1 MQLDLAVVA
10 MPVASLVPYAAN
22 ARAHSDAQVAQ
33 IAASIAEF
41 GFVNPVLVDASGVL
55 VAGHGRVL
63 AAKRLGLA
71 SVPAIRLAHLTEAQA
86 RALRLADNQIALNSG
101 WDEAL
106 LAAELARIREDGFD
120 LALLGFDQPA
130 LDALL
135 AEAGLDGEGGNDAG
149 EDAPAPEPP
158 PVPVTRPGDLWR
170 LGRHRLLCGDATS
183 AADVQ
188 RLLAGAKPHLL
199 VSDPPY
205 GVEYDPT
212 WRNAA
217 GVSATARVG
226 NVPNDHR
233 ADWREAWALFPGDVA
248 YVWHAGR
255 HSRVVAESLEAAGF
269 GIRSQIIWAKS
280 RLVLGRGDYH
290 WQHEPCFYAVR
301 DGKTGHW
308 QGARDQ
314 TTLWSVA
321 TANGDEDAATVHGT
335 QKPVEVMR
343 RPMLNNSAAGD
354 LVYEPFCGSGST
366 IIAAETSGRVCIAM
380 EITPDYCD
388 VAVLRWQEFTGETP
402 ILDGEDR
409 TFDDVAAMRMAS
421 NAATAA
427 PQSASAA

>member
-1 MQLDLAVVA
+1 MQPDLAVVA

-22 ARAHSDAQVAQ
+22 ARTHSDAQVAQ

-41 GFVNPVLVDASGVL
+41 GFVNPVLVDAAGVL

-63 AAKRLGLA
+63 AAKRLGMA

-106 LAAELARIREDGFD
+106 LATELALIRDDGFD
-120 LALLGFDQPA
+120 LALLGFDQAA

-135 AEAGLDGEGGNDAG
+135 ADAGLGGAGEGAQAG
-149 EDAPAPEPP
+149 EDAPAPEPLP
-158 PVPVTRPGDLWR
+158 EPITRPGDLWR
-170 LGRHRLLCGDATS
+170 LGPHRLLCGDATV

-188 RLLAGAKPHLL
+188 RLLAGTIPHLMAT
-199 VSDPPY
+199 DPPY
-205 GVEYDPT
+205 GVEYDPQ
-212 WRNAA
+212 WRHEA
-217 GVSATARVG
+217 GVNSSARTGV
-226 NVPNDHR
+226 VLNDHI

-255 HSRVVAESLEAAGF
+255 HSRTVAESLEVVGF
-269 GIRSQIIWAKS
+269 TIRAQIIWAKS
-280 RLVLGRGDYH
+280 QMVFGRGHYH

-314 TTLWSVA
+314 KTLWSVA
-321 TANGDEDAATVHGT
+321 TIGGEEDAATVHGT

-343 RPMLNNSAAGD
+343 RPMLNNSEAGQS
-354 LVYEPFCGSGST
+354 VYEPFCGSGTT
-366 IIAAETSGRVCIAM
+366 IIAAETVGRVCLAM
-380 EITPDYCD
+380 EISPDYCD
-388 VAVLRWQEFTGETP
+388 VAVLRWQQLTGEVAV
-402 ILDGEDR
+402 LDGDGQ
-409 TFDDVAAMRMAS
+409 TFNTIATARKTSLVE
-421 NAATAA
+421 AAT
-427 PQSASAA
+427 